1 MVQPLPEAALALE
14 AGWSS
19 WWQCWVSLS
28 SWGAVTIVCSRKM
41 GLASSHHGQQ
51 GERWDGNLGP
61 SVERRES
68 ALATIFHVA
77 PKINFAQ
84 DSLIYYYSTKAKI
97 DIKYRKHR
105 RSYCSTHS
113 IVCALG
119 YFDPKKYFFK
129 AKITIFSLLCESI
142 LVRMLLC
149 AENLSLLFVW
159 QWKHEK
165 ATWK

>member
-1 MVQPLPEAALALE
+1 MLPSQLATTLALVVVDDGP
-14 AGWSS
+14 ASARGCVGTGGWSS

-84 DSLIYYYSTKAKI
+84 DSLIYYYSTRQRFF
-97 DIKYRKHR
+97 IKYRRHGC
-105 RSYCSTHS
+105 SYCSTHS
-113 IVCALG
+113 IVRALG
-119 YFDPKKYFFK
+119 YFDPLKYFLKPKLYANQF
-129 AKITIFSLLCESI
+129 LCGCYDKQRI
-142 LVRMLLC
+142 
-149 AENLSLLFVW
+149 
-159 QWKHEK
+159 
-165 ATWK
+165 